1 MPFFTI
7 FFGRSTLWAC
17 LESRNAPSS
26 LVGSGG
32 KVAPEPIGGEFRH
45 LFERAGFFKEVAGSR
60 NDRELFAGLSFQ
72 AFRTADGWRAS
83 SDR

>member
-1 MPFFTI
+1 
-7 FFGRSTLWAC
+7 
-17 LESRNAPSS
+17 
-26 LVGSGG
+26 
-32 KVAPEPIGGEFRH
+32 VAPEPIGGEFRH